1 MSTGVPIGSFI
12 ARILVWLIP
21 GWVIFEFIREF
32 NRLFSLSLNPYLA
45 IVPTA
50 LAYIFQEIV
59 IKRWKADDELQPNR
73 LMRSGLDRVFYFI
86 AWILLVSFSLAI
98 LALWAG
104 AIYKQIVTSYDNY
117 NAPMKWLWWPAPKS
131 DTNFWVSLWTLSLSS
146 PLPMNQCSMFI
157 AHWWQYGGGGQY
169 ASELWGQ
176 KFVGFAFQLF
186 SWRDF
191 LLDVQC
197 GKWLLV
203 LNNPYLFPV
212 AKEYRK
218 IMKI

>member
-117 NAPMKWLWWPAPKS
+117 NAPMK
-131 DTNFWVSLWTLSLSS
+131 
-146 PLPMNQCSMFI
+146 
-157 AHWWQYGGGGQY
+157 
-169 ASELWGQ
+169 
-176 KFVGFAFQLF
+176 
-186 SWRDF
+186 
-191 LLDVQC
+191 
-197 GKWLLV
+197 
-203 LNNPYLFPV
+203 
-212 AKEYRK
+212 
-218 IMKI
+218 